1 MIDTLAKQFMD
12 AGAALGEALS
22 AELEARDPGL
32 AATVASAIAG
42 GQHLRLAIAFDPVL
56 PQIQLDAVGTDG
68 SALRVMHIG
77 AEMPRGR
84 H

>member
-22 AELEARDPGL
+22 AELEARDPRM
-32 AATVASAIAG
+32 AAAVAAAVAA
-42 GQHLRLAIAFDPVL
+42 GQHLRLAIAFDPVQ
-56 PQIQLDAVGTDG
+56 PQIELDAVDTAGR
-68 SALRVMHIG
+68 ALRVMHIG